1 MWGKGGRDDTMTG
14 NSVFVDDKDMRFT
27 TGFDASLALAFK
39 FRLQDGGG
47 GGGGR
52 SNTTSLFW
60 GILFLA
66 ARGGDSVSSSNSGRI
81 AFLHH
86 I

>member
-1 MWGKGGRDDTMTG
+1 MTG

-52 SNTTSLFW
+52 SNTPSLF
-60 GILFLA
+60 
-66 ARGGDSVSSSNSGRI
+66 
-81 AFLHH
+81 
-86 I
+86 